1 MYGQSKYQMASR
13 FCKELGFGFGKKVS
27 PVEAVMSSI
36 KNQVF
41 DKTSWKNEEPV
52 PKKQEK
58 DVSKYKVGQKISHPK
73 FGEGQIINISSD
85 GLVGDIEF
93 EDFGK
98 KSLMLNIADLT
109 ILED

>member
-1 MYGQSKYQMASR
+1 
-13 FCKELGFGFGKKVS
+13 
-27 PVEAVMSSI
+27 MSSI
-36 KNQVF
+36 KSQVF
-41 DKTSWKNEEPV
+41 DKSSWKSEETTV
-52 PKKQEK
+52 QKKQEK
-58 DVSKYKVGQKISHPK
+58 DVSKYRVGQKISHPK

-109 ILED
+109 ILEG